1 MDMIGYL
8 GKKVD
13 LELADGKKYSGY
25 IVDVTDAEDSDIG
38 EDSIDL
44 DPLDKVCAI
53 VLPVSEIK
61 SVVVDP
67 KYREFDFR
75 S

>member
-13 LELADGKKYSGY
+13 LVCTDGKKYSGY
-25 IVDVTDAEDSDIG
+25 VYDVVDADDSDIG
-38 EDSIDL
+38 AECIELS
-44 DPLDKVCAI
+44 PLDELFVMVI
-53 VLPVSEIK
+53 PSEEIEIITIDDRYK
-61 SVVVDP
+61 D
-67 KYREFDFR
+67 FDFR

>member
-1 MDMIGYL
+1 MEMIGFL

-13 LELADGKKYSGY
+13 LELTDGKKYSGY
-25 IVDVTDAEDSDIG
+25 IVDVTEAEDSDIG

-44 DPLDKVCAI
+44 DPLDKLCAI

-61 SVVVDP
+61 SVKVDSEY
-67 KYREFDFR
+67 KEFDFR
-75 S
+75 K

>member
-13 LELADGKKYSGY
+13 MEMTDGKKYSGY

-44 DPLDKVCAI
+44 DPLDKLCAI
-53 VLPVSEIK
+53 VLPSKDIKTVIVDDKYKEI
-61 SVVVDP
+61 
-67 KYREFDFR
+67 DFIG
-75 S
+75 